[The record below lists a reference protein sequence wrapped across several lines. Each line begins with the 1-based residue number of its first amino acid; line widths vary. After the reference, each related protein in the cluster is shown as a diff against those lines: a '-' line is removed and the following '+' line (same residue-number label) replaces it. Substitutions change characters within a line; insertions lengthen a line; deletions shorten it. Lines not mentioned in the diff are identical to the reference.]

1 MKVNCYK
8 CNKEIDRKPSHIA
21 RSKYCLCSDCRKY
34 ASTLKMIDKYTEQL
48 QIDDMGK
55 WLYEKYITE
64 RLSIRQIMKLL
75 DTKANNGISSMLNYY
90 DIPVRHG
97 SEAVETQWENNDERR
112 EQQRSNCNHLHT
124 KESRD
129 KLREVMQ
136 TDEYRNKSSKA
147 KLGEKNP
154 MYNPDLDR
162 VNNNSRSISGNKLWR
177 KEIMDKYGHKC
188 DICSSKDRLQTHHL
202 YNWSEYPEKR
212 FDINNGV
219 CLCEDCHI
227 RFHGKYGQRHNTPE
241 QYEEFKNN
249 Q

>member
-112 EQQRSNCNHLHT
+112 EQQSEIFSKNILGGHT
-124 KESRD
+124 PIKDKLTEEEYKKHKESKRSVD
-129 KLREVMQ
+129 GYKKWKRSVL
-136 TDEYRNKSSKA
+136 TKF
-147 KLGEKNP
+147 
-154 MYNPDLDR
+154 
-162 VNNNSRSISGNKLWR
+162 NNR
-177 KEIMDKYGHKC
+177 C
-188 DICSSKDRLQTHHL
+188 DICNSTDGLHTHHL
-202 YNWSEYPEKR
+202 YNWLDYPDKR
-212 FDINNGV
+212 FDVDNGV
-219 CLCEDCHI
+219 CLCDKCHYA
-227 RFHGKYGQRHNTPE
+227 FHGKYGHEHNTPE

-249 Q
+249 HNRD